1 MADDQDIERAEQE
14 RLKGG
19 MGQQGGAQQ
28 AGAGQGAEAAGL
40 AANDQAGGG
49 LGQNQTG
56 YGGDN
61 PSIGPSEPGETAHD
75 AQQQASQGIGVRTDN
90 LGPSPTGQN
99 QARSATTGG
108 PDLSKGVG
116 DSNRGGG
123 STF

>member
-19 MGQQGGAQQ
+19 MGQQND
-28 AGAGQGAEAAGL
+28 AGQGAEQAGL

-56 YGGDN
+56 YGGGN
-61 PSIGPSEPGETAHD
+61 APSPTGGIDTAQD
-75 AQQQASQGIGVRTDN
+75 AEAQASQGVGTRSDN
-90 LGPSPTGQN
+90 IGPSPTGAN
-99 QARSATTGG
+99 QPRSATTGG
-108 PDLSKGVG
+108 PDLSSGLK

-123 STF
+123 NF

>member
-19 MGQQGGAQQ
+19 MGQQGGAGQ
-28 AGAGQGAEAAGL
+28 AAEQAGL

-56 YGGDN
+56 YGGGNDAETT
-61 PSIGPSEPGETAHD
+61 PTSGEADTTAHD
-75 AQQQASQGIGVRTDN
+75 AELQSSQGVGVRTDN
-90 LGPSPTGQN
+90 LGPSPSGGSQP
-99 QARSATTGG
+99 RSAVTGG
-108 PDLSKGVG
+108 PDLSKGLG

>member
-1 MADDQDIERAEQE
+1 MADEQDIERAEQE

-19 MGQQGGAQQ
+19 MGQQGGA
-28 AGAGQGAEAAGL
+28 GQGSETAGL

-56 YGGDN
+56 YGGGN
-61 PSIGPSEPGETAHD
+61 HAETTPTSGEADTAAHD
-75 AQQQASQGIGVRTDN
+75 AELQSSQGVGARTDN
-90 LGPSPTGQN
+90 LGPAPTGGRQP
-99 QARSATTGG
+99 RSAVTGG

-116 DSNRGGG
+116 DGNRGGG